1 MQSYVLDMLCQM
13 LQLKVNYCLLDANNI
28 FMEFILKLIESIETG
43 IIRCEALK
51 WNGTKLNPNFPFTF
65 KHFHL
70 IFQE

>member
-43 IIRCEALK
+43 IIRYEAFQLNLK
-51 WNGTKLNPNFPFTF
+51 MKKKF
-65 KHFHL
+65 KYQFS
-70 IFQE
+70 I